1 MPSKGRD
8 QRDDTLRRIDAVLAK
23 YRAEHP
29 RAKAEAKRQNSASI
43 RVRVIDPDFA
53 GTSKF
58 DRHDAMQ
65 KYLDALS
72 AEDFNE
78 VSMLLLLAPDEVKHS
93 IANLEFEEPSRSP
106 IW

>member
-1 MPSKGRD
+1 MPSKSRD
-8 QRDDTLRRIDAVLAK
+8 QRDTTLRRIEAVLKK
-23 YRAEHP
+23 YRADHP
-29 RAKAEAKRQNSASI
+29 QAKTEAKRQNSASV
-43 RVRVIDPDFA
+43 RVRVINPEFS

-72 AEDFNE
+72 LEEFNE
-78 VSMLLLLAPDEVKHS
+78 ISMLLLLAPEEVKHS
-93 IANLEFEEPSRSP
+93 ISNLEFEQPSRSP